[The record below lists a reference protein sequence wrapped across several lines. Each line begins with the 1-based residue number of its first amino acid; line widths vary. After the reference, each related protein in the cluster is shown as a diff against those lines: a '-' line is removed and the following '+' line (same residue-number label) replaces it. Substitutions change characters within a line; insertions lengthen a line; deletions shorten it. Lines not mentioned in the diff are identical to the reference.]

1 MEGTITADAALA
13 ELLDVSTYLLCVALI
28 DRDGRVLAELGSVGT
43 DSAAFWAA
51 ADEAAR
57 LLGRPPVSQCEVGL
71 PDARV
76 FGVREQGLSAIAVA
90 DTAVTAGLI
99 FYDLRETLRNLSGSS
114 DARG

>member
-1 MEGTITADAALA
+1 MTADAALA
-13 ELLDVSTYLLCVALI
+13 ELLDVSTHLRSVALMN
-28 DRDGRVLAELGSVGT
+28 RDGHVLAEIGTVGT
-43 DSAAFWAA
+43 DSAAFWSA

-71 PDARV
+71 PNASV

-90 DTAVTAGLI
+90 DIGVTAGLV

-114 DARG
+114 DARS

>member
-1 MEGTITADAALA
+1 MEGTLTADAALA
-13 ELLDVSTYLLCVALI
+13 ELLDVSTHLHSIALI
-28 DRDGRVLAELGSVGT
+28 DSDGRVLAEIGTVGT

-51 ADEAAR
+51 AAEAAR
-57 LLGRPPVSQCEVGL
+57 LRGRPPVSPCEVGL

-90 DTAVTAGLI
+90 DTAVTAGLV
-99 FYDLRETLRNLSGSS
+99 FYDLRETLRNLSGSG

>member
-1 MEGTITADAALA
+1 MEGTMTADAALA
-13 ELLDVSTYLLCVALI
+13 ELLDGSTHLHSIALI
-28 DRDGRVLAELGSVGT
+28 DRDGRVLAEIGTVGT

-71 PDARV
+71 PDASV

-90 DTAVTAGLI
+90 EASATAGLV
-99 FYDLRETLRNLSGSS
+99 FYDLRETLRNLGGRS
-114 DARG
+114 DADN